1 MTGTSTVTIPY
12 VAANPYSF
20 VFASAGQIITQRKL
34 REAAIVNAA
43 GKAVQPT
50 TAATTAALQDA
61 DITNLRAIWGASA
74 LLQSANG

>member
-1 MTGTSTVTIPY
+1 MTGTSTETIPY

-50 TAATTAALQDA
+50 TAATEVALQDA

-74 LLQSANG
+74 LLQSVKG